1 MAAKAGGGGR
11 FGGARGAGAR
21 GGRGGAPKKV
31 GLTEEEMEEVR
42 EAFQLFDTEQ
52 KGSIDVKELKA
63 AFRALGFQVG
73 ACMIIPQRRQ

>member
-1 MAAKAGGGGR
+1 MAAKGGGGGR
-11 FGGARGAGAR
+11 FGGARGGAR
-21 GGRGGAPKKV
+21 GGANARGAKKV
-31 GLTEEEMEEVR
+31 GLTDEEMEEVR

>member
-1 MAAKAGGGGR
+1 MAAKGGR
-11 FGGARGAGAR
+11 FGASGGAR
-21 GGRGGAPKKV
+21 GGRGGKATKKV
-31 GLTEEEMEEVR
+31 GLTDEEMEEVR

-73 ACMIIPQRRQ
+73 ACMIIPQRRH